1 MKFDQI
7 YRACAKKRCSKLR
20 STKTSTSI
28 SGDAPPRNERTMT
41 GPCENKHTGFRA
53 GRSPEDFGGK
63 CWNIDWNPH
72 LVGGWTNP
80 FEKYEWNWKS
90 FPNIE
95 VKIEKYLKPP
105 PSHWFCWWKKNMW
118 GQKIAD
124 IENGWS
130 SGARC
135 LMDFCPIGSPLSLN
149 PLALLICKFCVLR
162 MSWNLDLVRNHP
174 YCGKPF

>member
-1 MKFDQI
+1 MKFDQF

-28 SGDAPPRNERTMT
+28 SPDAPPRNVRGS
-41 GPCENKHTGFRA
+41 GPEGVPKILFR
-53 GRSPEDFGGK
+53 K

-80 FEKYEWNWKS
+80 FEKYEWNWTS

-95 VKIEKYLKPP
+95 VKIEKYLEPP
-105 PSHWFCWWKKNMW
+105 PSHWFCWWKKIMW
-118 GQKIAD
+118 GKKIAD

-149 PLALLICKFCVLR
+149 LLALLICKFCVLR
-162 MSWNLDLVRNHP
+162 MSWNLDFVRNHP